1 MSVWERQ
8 EIQEVLREAVALLKG
23 IQFSGVA
30 SGIKA
35 SGLDL
40 GLVHFEEPMRVA
52 AVYTANKVKAAHIL
66 YNRKRVKGPV
76 RALLVNSGCA
86 NACTGPEGVKDL
98 DQIAESLAAELRVNQ
113 DEILFASTGVI
124 GRRLPVDKI
133 IAGLPAL
140 KKSLRDK
147 HIELFAR
154 AIMTTDTY
162 PKLVQATVSGKGGG
176 TLAGVAKGAGMI
188 NPLFAT
194 MLSFLFTDCSVADA
208 QLKKLIPAMA
218 RESFER
224 ITVDGDT
231 STNDTVMLF
240 ARARGG
246 SVSDTAAFK
255 ERLLG
260 LMKEL
265 SFLIVR
271 DGEGATKVI
280 HITVTGASKKGT
292 AEKLARRIANSPLVK
307 TAFFGCDPNWGRII
321 AAAGDAGV
329 PIRPEKVEI
338 VMQGE
343 TLVRSG
349 VEVPFSE
356 PHLKKLMDKKEVEL
370 FLDLHDGKASYD
382 IYTTDLT
389 FDYIKINASYRT

>member
-1 MSVWERQ
+1 VEAAGSIRNAAGGS
-8 EIQEVLREAVALLKG
+8 EIVKG
-23 IQFSGVA
+23 VQFSGVA

-40 GLVHFEEPMRVA
+40 GLVYFEEPTDVA
-52 AVYTANKVKAAHIL
+52 ALYTRNRVKAAHIL
-66 YNRKRVKGPV
+66 YNRKKVKGAV

-86 NACTGPEGVKDL
+86 NACTGLEGVSDL
-98 DQIAESLAAELRVNQ
+98 GRIAVALASELDISN

-124 GRRLPVDKI
+124 GKRLPVDAI
-133 IAGLPAL
+133 IAALPP
-140 KKSLRDK
+140 LRK
-147 HIELFAR
+147 TLREKNIELFAR

-162 PKLVQATVSGKGGG
+162 PKIVQATVPGKGGG
-176 TLAGVAKGAGMI
+176 SIAGVAKGAGMM

-194 MLSFLFTDCSVADA
+194 MLSFLFTDCSVPNE
-208 QLKKLIPAMA
+208 QLKKMMPSMG

-231 STNDTVMLF
+231 STNDTVMVFSKRRDRL
-240 ARARGG
+240 
-246 SVSDTAAFK
+246 VCDMTAFR
-255 ERLLG
+255 ENLLS

-280 HITVTGASKKGT
+280 HVTVTGAQKKEV
-292 AEKLARRIANSPLVK
+292 AEKLARRISVSPLVK

-343 TLVRSG
+343 CLARDG

-356 PHLKKLMDKKEVEL
+356 EKLKKLMDKKELEL
-370 FLDLHDGKASYD
+370 VVDLHDGRASYD
-382 IYTTDLT
+382 LYTTDLT

>member
-1 MSVWERQ
+1 
-8 EIQEVLREAVALLKG
+8 LKG

-30 SGIKA
+30 SGIKP

-40 GLVHFEEPMRVA
+40 GLVHFEEPTHA
-52 AVYTANKVKAAHIL
+52 AALYTRNRVKAAHIL
-66 YNRKRVKGPV
+66 YNKKKVKGAV

-86 NACTGPEGVKDL
+86 NACTGVEGVRDL
-98 DQIAESLAAELRVNQ
+98 GEIAGALSSQLGIKE

-124 GRRLPVDKI
+124 GKRLPVEKI
-133 IAGLPAL
+133 IAALPPLVRGL
-140 KKSLRDK
+140 KEKN
-147 HIELFAR
+147 IEQLAR

-162 PKLVQATVSGKGGG
+162 PKLVQAVVPGRSGGSI
-176 TLAGVAKGAGMI
+176 AGVAKGAGMI

-194 MLSFLFTDCSVADA
+194 MLSFLFTDCAVPDE
-208 QLKKLIPAMA
+208 QMKGLIPAMG

-224 ITVDGDT
+224 ISVDGDT
-231 STNDTVMLF
+231 STNDTVMVF
-240 ARARGG
+240 SRRRGVP
-246 SVSDTAAFK
+246 VSDMAAFK
-255 ERLLG
+255 EKLLG
-260 LMKEL
+260 VMKEL

-280 HITVTGASKKGT
+280 HISVTGAKRREI
-292 AEKLARRIANSPLVK
+292 AAKLARRISVSPLVK

-329 PIRPEKVEI
+329 AIRPERMEIKV
-338 VMQGE
+338 QGE
-343 TLVRSG
+343 RLALDG

-356 PHLKKLMDKKEVEL
+356 EKLKKLMDKKEIEL
-370 FLDLHDGKASYD
+370 VVDLHDGKAAYD
-382 IYTTDLT
+382 LFTTDLT

>member
-1 MSVWERQ
+1 M
-8 EIQEVLREAVALLKG
+8 LREPVTLPKG
-23 IQFSGVA
+23 IQFSGLA

-40 GLVHFEEPMRVA
+40 GLVYFEEPMHFA
-52 AVYTANKVKAAHIL
+52 AVYTSNKVKAAHIL
-66 YNRKRVKGPV
+66 YNKKRVKGSV

-86 NACTGPEGVKDL
+86 NACTGSEGVKDL
-98 DQIAESLAAELRVNQ
+98 ERIAGALADEIRIDQ

-124 GRRLPVDKI
+124 GRRLPVETI
-133 IAGLPAL
+133 IAALPAL
-140 KKSLRDK
+140 KRTLKEK

-162 PKLVQATVSGKGGG
+162 PKVVQTQVPGKGGG
-176 TLAGVAKGAGMI
+176 SIAGVAKGAGMI

-194 MLSFLFTDCSVADA
+194 MLSFLFTDCSVPNE
-208 QLKKLIPAMA
+208 QLRKLIPAMA

-231 STNDTVMLF
+231 STNDTVMVF
-240 ARARGG
+240 ARAG
-246 SVSDTAAFK
+246 SEPVSDSAGFR

-280 HITVTGASKKGT
+280 HITVTGARKKEI

-343 TLVRSG
+343 KLVQNG
-349 VEVPFSE
+349 VEKPFSE
-356 PHLKKLMDKKEVEL
+356 AALKKLMDKKEVEL
-370 FLDLHDGKASYD
+370 LLDLHDGRASFD

>member
-1 MSVWERQ
+1 V
-8 EIQEVLREAVALLKG
+8 
-23 IQFSGVA
+23 QFSGVA

-40 GLVHFEEPMRVA
+40 GLVYFEQPTGVA
-52 AVYTANKVKAAHIL
+52 TLYTRNKVKAAHIL
-66 YNRKRVKGPV
+66 YNRKKVKGAV

-86 NACTGPEGVKDL
+86 NACTGLEGVRDL
-98 DQIAESLAAELRVNQ
+98 GRIAEGLSSELGIKN

-124 GRRLPVDKI
+124 GKRMPVEKI
-133 IAGLPAL
+133 IAALPP
-140 KKSLRDK
+140 LRK
-147 HIELFAR
+147 TLREKNIELFAR

-162 PKLVQATVSGKGGG
+162 PKIVQAVVPGKGGG
-176 TLAGVAKGAGMI
+176 SIAGVAKGAGMI

-194 MLSFLFTDCSVADA
+194 MLSFLFTDCSVQND
-208 QLKKLIPAMA
+208 QMKKLIPAMG

-224 ITVDGDT
+224 ITVDGDM
-231 STNDTVMLF
+231 STNDTVMVF
-240 ARARGG
+240 SRRSGEP
-246 SVSDTAAFK
+246 VSDMATFK

-260 LMKEL
+260 VMKEL

-280 HITVTGASKKGT
+280 HITVTGAKNREA
-292 AEKLARRIANSPLVK
+292 AEKLARRISVSPLVK

-329 PIRPEKVEI
+329 PIRPERVEI

-343 TLVRSG
+343 RLALEG
-349 VEVPFSE
+349 IEVPFSE
-356 PHLKKLMDKKEVEL
+356 EKLKRLMDKKEVEVVV
-370 FLDLHDGKASYD
+370 DLHDGKAVFD
-382 IYTTDLT
+382 IFTTDLT

>member
-1 MSVWERQ
+1 M
-8 EIQEVLREAVALLKG
+8 LREPVTLLKG
-23 IQFSGVA
+23 IQFSGIA

-40 GLVHFEEPMRVA
+40 GLVYFAEPMHVA
-52 AVYTANKVKAAHIL
+52 AVYTSNKVKAAHIL
-66 YNRKRVKGPV
+66 YNKKRVKGPV

-98 DQIAESLAAELRVNQ
+98 ERIAGALAEELRIHQ

-124 GRRLPVDKI
+124 GRRLPVQTI
-133 IAGLPAL
+133 IAALPAL
-140 KKSLRDK
+140 RRALKEK

-162 PKLVQATVSGKGGG
+162 PKVVQTQVPGKGGG
-176 TLAGVAKGAGMI
+176 SIAGVAKGAGMI

-194 MLSFLFTDCSVADA
+194 MLSFLFTDCSVPNE
-208 QLKKLIPAMA
+208 QLRKLIPAMA

-231 STNDTVMLF
+231 STNDTVMVF
-240 ARARGG
+240 AHAG
-246 SVSDTAAFK
+246 SEPVSDSAGFR

-280 HITVTGASKKGT
+280 HITVTGARKKEI

-343 TLVRSG
+343 KLVQNG
-349 VEVPFSE
+349 VEKPFSE
-356 PHLKKLMDKKEVEL
+356 AALKKLMDKKEVEL
-370 FLDLHDGKASYD
+370 LLDLHDGRASFD

>member
-1 MSVWERQ
+1 M
-8 EIQEVLREAVALLKG
+8 KG
-23 IQFSGVA
+23 VQFAGVA

-40 GLVHFEEPMRVA
+40 GLVYFEEPTDVTSL
-52 AVYTANKVKAAHIL
+52 YTRNKVKAAHIL
-66 YNRKRVKGPV
+66 YNRKTVKGAV

-86 NACTGPEGVKDL
+86 NACTGLEGVRDL
-98 DQIAESLAAELRVNQ
+98 GAIAGALASELGIKS

-124 GRRLPVDKI
+124 GKRLPVEKVV
-133 IAGLPAL
+133 AALPLLRKAL
-140 KKSLRDK
+140 REKN
-147 HIELFAR
+147 IELFAR

-162 PKLVQATVSGKGGG
+162 PKIVQAPVPGKAGGSIE
-176 TLAGVAKGAGMI
+176 GVAKGAGMM

-194 MLSFLFTDCSVADA
+194 MLSFLFTDCSVASEQVA
-208 QLKKLIPAMA
+208 KMMPALG
-218 RESFER
+218 RDSFEK

-240 ARARGG
+240 SRKRGEA
-246 SVSDTAAFK
+246 VCDAAAFREK
-255 ERLLG
+255 LLSV
-260 LMKEL
+260 MKEL
-265 SFLIVR
+265 AFLIVR

-280 HITVTGASKKGT
+280 HITITGARKREV
-292 AEKLARRIANSPLVK
+292 AEKLARRVSNSPLVK

-338 VMQGE
+338 VLQGE
-343 TLVRSG
+343 RLVLDG

-356 PHLKKLMDKKEVEL
+356 EKMQRLMDKKELEL
-370 FLDLHDGKASYD
+370 LVDLHDGKAAFD
-382 IYTTDLT
+382 IFTTDLT

>member
-1 MSVWERQ
+1 M
-8 EIQEVLREAVALLKG
+8 LREPVTLPKG
-23 IQFSGVA
+23 IQFSGLA

-40 GLVHFEEPMRVA
+40 GLVYFEEPMHFA
-52 AVYTANKVKAAHIL
+52 AVYTSNKVKAAHIL
-66 YNRKRVKGPV
+66 YNKKRVKGSV

-86 NACTGPEGVKDL
+86 NACTGSEGVKDL
-98 DQIAESLAAELRVNQ
+98 ERIAGALADEIRIDQ

-124 GRRLPVDKI
+124 GRRLPVETI
-133 IAGLPAL
+133 IAALPAL
-140 KKSLRDK
+140 KRTLKEK

-162 PKLVQATVSGKGGG
+162 PKVVQTQVPGKGGG
-176 TLAGVAKGAGMI
+176 SIAGVAKGAGMI

-194 MLSFLFTDCSVADA
+194 MLSFLFTDCAVPNDH
-208 QLKKLIPAMA
+208 LKKLIPAMA

-231 STNDTVMLF
+231 STNDSVMVF
-240 ARARGG
+240 AHAG
-246 SVSDTAAFK
+246 SEPVSDSAGFREK
-255 ERLLG
+255 LLG

-280 HITVTGASKKGT
+280 HITVTGARKKEI

-343 TLVRSG
+343 KLVQNG

-356 PHLKKLMDKKEVEL
+356 AALKKLMDKKEVEL
-370 FLDLHDGKASYD
+370 LLDLHDGRASFD

>member
-1 MSVWERQ
+1 M
-8 EIQEVLREAVALLKG
+8 LKG
-23 IQFSGVA
+23 IQFSGIA

-40 GLVHFEEPMRVA
+40 GLVYFDEPMHVA
-52 AVYTANKVKAAHIL
+52 AVYTSNKVKAAHIL
-66 YNRKRVKGPV
+66 YNRKKVKGPA

-86 NACTGPEGVKDL
+86 NACTGSEGVKDL
-98 DQIAESLAAELRVNQ
+98 ERIAGALADELRIHE

-124 GRRLPVDKI
+124 GRRLPVETI
-133 IAGLPAL
+133 IAALPAL
-140 KKSLRDK
+140 KRTLKEK
-147 HIELFAR
+147 HIDLFAR

-162 PKLVQATVSGKGGG
+162 PKVVQTQVPGKGGG
-176 TLAGVAKGAGMI
+176 SIAGVAKGAGMI

-194 MLSFLFTDCSVADA
+194 MLSFLFTDCSVPSE
-208 QLKKLIPAMA
+208 QIRKLIPAMA

-240 ARARGG
+240 AHAGAVP
-246 SVSDTAAFK
+246 VSDSAGFR

-280 HITVTGASKKGT
+280 HITVTGAPKKEI

-329 PIRPEKVEI
+329 PIRPERVEI

-343 TLVRSG
+343 RLVQNG

-356 PHLKKLMDKKEVEL
+356 AALKKLMDKKEVEL
-370 FLDLHDGKASYD
+370 LLDLHDGRASYD